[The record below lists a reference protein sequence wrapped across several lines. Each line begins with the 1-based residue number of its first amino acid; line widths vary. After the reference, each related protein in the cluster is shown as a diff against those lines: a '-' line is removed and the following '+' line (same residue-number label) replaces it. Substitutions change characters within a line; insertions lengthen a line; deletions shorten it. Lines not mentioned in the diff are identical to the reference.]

1 MDAGSWISL
10 IVKFCGFIKSIF
22 WKNKNIV
29 YINGNVK
36 NLNIEEIKGLIKP
49 SDSKYINC
57 QSNKNNSISSY
68 KKHFLKQRIDLY
80 QILRNCRDSSKITY
94 CGFSSQMFSVFDGYV
109 LGDTFNYN
117 FIELRTNNKYYKVT
131 EKKHFIRQN
140 VEIDD
145 TTGEINLIIETSY
158 EIDTNKILNN
168 PCVKFSEQEPSI
180 LNNEY
185 LNKIYSFV
193 KSALDECCHKNI
205 KIVNIYLTAKQSVAF
220 VIGSAIQSCHP
231 YVRVFH
237 YDNNEYKYYLEIQ
250 SGKIKEIV

>member
-1 MDAGSWISL
+1 MNVGSWISF
-10 IVKFCGFIKSIF
+10 IVKICGFIKSLH

-36 NLNIEEIKGLIKP
+36 NLNVEEIRKLIVP

-109 LGDTFNYN
+109 LGDTLNYN
-117 FIELRTNNKYYKVT
+117 FIELKPNNEYYLFS
-131 EKKHFIRQN
+131 EKKKFVKQD
-140 VEIDD
+140 VKIDD
-145 TTGEINLIIETSY
+145 STEEINLIIETSY
-158 EIDTNKILNN
+158 KIDTNKVLNN
-168 PCVKFSEQEPSI
+168 PIIKFDEQEPAK
-180 LNNEY
+180 LTNDY

-193 KSALDECCHKNI
+193 KSTLDECCHKNI
-205 KIVNIYLTAKQSVAF
+205 KKVNIYLTAKQSVAF

-231 YVRVFH
+231 HVSVFN
-237 YDNNEYKYYLEIQ
+237 YDNNEYKYYLDIQ
-250 SGKIKEIV
+250 SGKIKEIL